1 MPEVDPIRKKKLGE
15 LIERM
20 GKGFDENLLDP
31 LVDSI
36 VNDPEDAPLPS
47 EGKAKAKKIKF
58 QVIKVNDTGQGD
70 TLSAFFGA
78 KIGESFS
85 MAAEARRKDP
95 NKIKKGNAY
104 YLKKALGFQF
114 GGDLVNR
121 TRGTFSKDPT
131 DVQDPALGRSGR
143 FSAQVQP
150 SYDIQQGPLQ
160 AETDNTN
167 VIDKAFSNL
176 IVRFDALLDT
186 KDKKNEAVQL
196 GLDLTNEVTE
206 ETKDE
211 VKNSNKVKKEA
222 IKVQEDFIRFE
233 ADQKDTAQVAKREF
247 DTEQTLDPTDLLSYD
262 NSREDEDSSEED
274 DEGGERRSPLDF
286 ALDLLDG
293 GSILGGR
300 SARIGR
306 RGFARGIKRTA
317 LRLGGKKL
325 AQRGLVK
332 GGASVAAK
340 VISGISGKAI
350 VGFLRPIFKRIP
362 IVGGLIDFVVSLA
375 LGESLGRA
383 AAKAIGATLGG
394 ALGTLI
400 PIPGVGTIA
409 GGILGDLVG
418 GAIYDAVTGGGS
430 NSQKTKAAQESA
442 VDEAKSSSDATDDA
456 PPEKLASGG
465 FIAGEAG
472 PEYKIDLS
480 SSIGRDAVESVSEVN
495 NSALAGLPFVLGIT
509 DTVVSKSGPSAKP
522 VKNFISQEIG
532 PLERLF
538 GIARFNVQSFIGR
551 GTEAIQSAAQKIGLV
566 GGNKGSN
573 SVDSQET
580 MNGSPSTTPVT
591 GIPLGEGDTATG
603 KQLHSGLV
611 SRGFSKE
618 EAAAIVGNLWA
629 ESGFNTGARNPT
641 SGAYGLMQWLGGR
654 YDRLQT
660 YAAEKGKAASDL
672 ELQLDYIAW
681 ELKGGNPYETA
692 QFKRGMA
699 YGPSVADKTRGFAY
713 EVERAG
719 AGELQ
724 SSMSKRV
731 GAAQSV
737 FNAEGTS
744 PPPAATPAAPSATQV
759 PEGHIGPVMPQEPPV
774 SPITTSNGVT
784 TGISSPSPEQQAPV
798 PTSPNLLIMAE
809 QAKGVA
815 IQPIYIQG
823 SSQVLGYK
831 GSQQGF
837 EGKNKTTYYD
847 GSGFITTLDSLKS
860 RRLQLN

>member
-1 MPEVDPIRKKKLGE
+1 MNR
-15 LIERM
+15 
-20 GKGFDENLLDP
+20 F
-31 LVDSI
+31 LVK
-36 VNDPEDAPLPS
+36 V
-47 EGKAKAKKIKF
+47 KQKAKKIKF

-70 TLSAFFGA
+70 TLSAFFGG
-78 KIGESFS
+78 KISESFS

-150 SYDIQQGPLQ
+150 SYDIQQGPLE

-167 VIDKAFSNL
+167 GIDKAFSNL
-176 IVRFDALLDT
+176 IVRFDGLLDA
-186 KDKKNEAVQL
+186 KDKKNEVVQL

-206 ETKDE
+206 ETKEE
-211 VKNSNKVKKEA
+211 VKESNKVKKES

-247 DTEQTLDPTDLLSYD
+247 DTEQNLNTTSLNTYD
-262 NSREDEDSSEED
+262 NTREDEDSDEEED
-274 DEGGERRSPLDF
+274 DDGGERRSLLDF
-286 ALDLLDG
+286 GLDLLDG

-306 RGFARGIKRTA
+306 RGFARGIRRTA

-332 GGASVAAK
+332 GGTAVAAK

-375 LGESLGRA
+375 LGESVGRA

-418 GAIYDAVTGGGS
+418 GAIYDAVTGGGPK
-430 NSQKTKAAQESA
+430 SQTTKASQESA
-442 VDEAKSSSDATDDA
+442 VDKAESSSDAADVAEDA

-480 SSIGRDAVESVSEVN
+480 SSIGRDAVESVSEIN
-495 NSALAGLPFVLGIT
+495 NSALASLPFILGVT

-522 VKNFISQEIG
+522 VKNFVAQEIG

-551 GTEAIQSAAQKIGLV
+551 GTEAIASAAQKIGLV

-573 SVDSQET
+573 GVDSQET

-629 ESGFNTGARNPT
+629 ESGFDSGARNPNG
-641 SGAYGLMQWLGGR
+641 GAYGLMQWKDGR

-699 YGPSVADKTRGFAY
+699 YGPSVADKTKGFAH
-713 EVERAG
+713 EVERAHADEL
-719 AGELQ
+719 AG
-724 SSMSKRV
+724 SMQKRI

-737 FNAEGTS
+737 FNAEGTA
-744 PPPAATPAAPSATQV
+744 PPPRQAPAAPSATQV

-784 TGISSPSPEQQAPV
+784 TGISAPSAEQQAPA
-798 PTSPNLLIMAE
+798 PAAPNLLIMAE

-823 SSQVLGYK
+823 SSQILGYK

>member
-1 MPEVDPIRKKKLGE
+1 MPEVDPKRKKKLGE

-20 GKGFDENLLDP
+20 SKGFDENLLDP
-31 LVDSI
+31 LLDSI
-36 VNDPEDAPLPS
+36 NNDPEDAPLPS
-47 EGKAKAKKIKF
+47 ESKAKAKKIKF
-58 QVIKVNDTGQGD
+58 QVIKVNDTAQGD
-70 TLSAFFGA
+70 TLAAFFGG

-85 MAAEARRKDP
+85 MAADARRKDP

-167 VIDKAFSNL
+167 GIDKAFSNL
-176 IVRFDALLDT
+176 IVRFDGLLDA
-186 KDKKNEAVQL
+186 KDKKNEVVQL

-206 ETKDE
+206 ETKEE
-211 VKNSNKVKKEA
+211 VKESNKVKKES

-233 ADQKDTAQVAKREF
+233 ADQKDTSQVAKREL
-247 DTEQTLDPTDLLSYD
+247 DTEQTLNTTSLNTYD
-262 NSREDEDSSEED
+262 NTREDEDSDEED
-274 DEGGERRSPLDF
+274 DGGERRSLLDF
-286 ALDLLDG
+286 GLDLIDG
-293 GSILGGR
+293 GSVLGGR

-332 GGASVAAK
+332 GGTSVAAK

-350 VGFLRPIFKRIP
+350 IGFLRPIFKRIP

-375 LGESLGRA
+375 LGESVGRA

-409 GGILGDLVG
+409 GGIVGDLVG
-418 GAIYDAVTGGGS
+418 GAVYDAVTGGGPK
-430 NSQKTKAAQESA
+430 SQKTKAAQESA
-442 VDEAKSSSDATDDA
+442 VDKAESSSDATSDA
-456 PPEKLASGG
+456 TSPPEKLASGG

-472 PEYKIDLS
+472 PEYKIDLTS
-480 SSIGRDAVESVSEVN
+480 STGRNAVESVSEVS

-538 GIARFNVQSFIGR
+538 GIARFNVNSFIGR
-551 GTEAIQSAAQKIGLV
+551 GTEAIASAAQKIGLV

-573 SVDSQET
+573 GVDSQET
-580 MNGSPSTTPVT
+580 MNGSPSSTPVT

-603 KQLHSGLV
+603 KQLHSGLT

-629 ESGFNTGARNPT
+629 ESGFESGIRNPNG
-641 SGAYGLMQWLGGR
+641 GAYGLMQWKDGR
-654 YDRLQT
+654 YDKLVEF
-660 YAAEKGKAASDL
+660 AAEKNKPASDL
-672 ELQLDYIAW
+672 EVQLDYIAW
-681 ELKGGNPYETA
+681 ELKGGNQYETA
-692 QFKRGMA
+692 QFKKGMA

-713 EVERAG
+713 EVERAH
-719 AGELQ
+719 ADELQ

-737 FNAEGTS
+737 FNSERTTTP
-744 PPPAATPAAPSATQV
+744 PPPAAPAAPSATQV
-759 PEGHIGPVMPQEPPV
+759 PEGHIGPVMPQEPPATPLSTHPTM
-774 SPITTSNGVT
+774 SP
-784 TGISSPSPEQQAPV
+784 PAAEQQAATPAA
-798 PTSPNLLIMAE
+798 PNLLLMAE
-809 QAKGVA
+809 TAKGVA
-815 IQPIYIQG
+815 IQPVYIQG
-823 SSQVLGYK
+823 SNQVLGYK

-837 EGKNKTTYYD
+837 EGKTKTTYYNS
-847 GSGFITTLDSLKS
+847 SGFITTLDSLKN

>member
-1 MPEVDPIRKKKLGE
+1 MPEVDPKRKKKLGE

-20 GKGFDENLLDP
+20 SKGFDENLLDP
-31 LVDSI
+31 LLDAI
-36 VNDPEDAPLPS
+36 QNDPDDAPLPS
-47 EGKAKAKKIKF
+47 ESKVKAKKIKF
-58 QVIKVNDTGQGD
+58 QVIKVNDTGQGN
-70 TLSAFFGA
+70 TLAGFLGG

-104 YLKKALGFQF
+104 YLKKALAFQF

-131 DVQDPALGRSGR
+131 DIQDPALGRSGR

-150 SYDIQQGPLQ
+150 SYDIEQGPLP
-160 AETDNTN
+160 AETENSN

-176 IVRFDALLDT
+176 IVRFDGLLDA
-186 KDKKNEAVQL
+186 KDKKNEVVQL

-206 ETKDE
+206 ETKEE
-211 VKNSNKVKKEA
+211 VKKSNKVKKES

-233 ADQKDTAQVAKREF
+233 ADQKDTAQVAKREL
-247 DTEQTLDPTDLLSYD
+247 DTEQTLNTTSLNSYD
-262 NSREDEDSSEED
+262 NTREDEDSDEED
-274 DEGGERRSPLDF
+274 DGGERRSLLDF
-286 ALDLLDG
+286 GLDLLDG
-293 GSILGGR
+293 GSYFGP
-300 SARIGR
+300 SARVGR
-306 RGFARGIKRTA
+306 RGFARGIRRTA

-325 AQRGLVK
+325 AQRGLIK
-332 GGASVAAK
+332 GGTAVAAK

-375 LGESLGRA
+375 LGESLGRS

-409 GGILGDLVG
+409 GGIVGDLVG
-418 GAIYDAVTGGGS
+418 GAVYDAVTGGGPK
-430 NSQKTKAAQESA
+430 SQQTKASQESA
-442 VDEAKSSSDATDDA
+442 VDEAESSSDDA

-480 SSIGRDAVESVSEVN
+480 SSIGRNAVESVSEVN
-495 NSALAGLPFVLGIT
+495 NSALAGLPFILGIT

-538 GIARFNVQSFIGR
+538 GIAKFNVQSFIGR

-566 GGNKGSN
+566 RGNKGSN
-573 SVDSQET
+573 GVDSQET

-591 GIPLGEGDTATG
+591 GIPLGRGETAKG
-603 KQLHSGLV
+603 AQLLKGLEK
-611 SRGFSKE
+611 RGFSKE
-618 EAAAIVGNLWA
+618 ESAAIVGNLWA
-629 ESGFNTGARNPT
+629 ESGFDTGAVNPT

-654 YDRLQT
+654 YDKLTQF
-660 YAAEKGKAASDL
+660 AAEKGKPASDL

-681 ELKGGNPYETA
+681 ELRGGNAYETA
-692 QFKRGMA
+692 QFAKGMA

-737 FNAEGTS
+737 FNSGETSPQDS
-744 PPPAATPAAPSATQV
+744 PPPPPAAPSATEL
-759 PEGHIGPVMPQEPPV
+759 PEGHVGPVMPQEPPV
-774 SPITTSNGVT
+774 SSIEGMDSVSSH
-784 TGISSPSPEQQAPV
+784 GISAPSAEQQTPSPSM
-798 PTSPNLLIMAE
+798 NLLLNAE
-809 QAKGVA
+809 IAKGVA

-823 SSQVLGYK
+823 SNQVIGYK

-837 EGKNKTTYYD
+837 EGRNMTTYYNRT
-847 GSGFITTLDSLKS
+847 GFITTLEALK
-860 RRLQLN
+860 RARLQR

>member
-36 VNDPEDAPLPS
+36 VNDPEDAPLPGES
-47 EGKAKAKKIKF
+47 KAKAKKIKF

-70 TLSAFFGA
+70 TLAGFLGG
-78 KIGESFS
+78 KVKESFN
-85 MAAEARRKDP
+85 MAADARRKDP

-121 TRGTFSKDPT
+121 TKGTFSKDPT

-167 VIDKAFSNL
+167 GIDKAFSNL
-176 IVRFDALLDT
+176 IVRFDGLLDA
-186 KDKKNEAVQL
+186 KDKKNEVVQL

-206 ETKDE
+206 ETKEE
-211 VKNSNKVKKEA
+211 VKESNKVKKES
-222 IKVQEDFIRFE
+222 IKVQEDFIGFE

-247 DTEQTLDPTDLLSYD
+247 DTEQTLDTTDLNTYD
-262 NSREDEDSSEED
+262 NTREDEDSDEED
-274 DEGGERRSPLDF
+274 DDRERRSPLDF
-286 ALDLLDG
+286 GLDLLDG
-293 GSILGGR
+293 GSYLGRR
-300 SARIGR
+300 SASVGR
-306 RGFARGIKRTA
+306 RGFARGIRRTA

-332 GGASVAAK
+332 GGTAVAAK

-350 VGFLRPIFKRIP
+350 IGFLRPIFKRIP

-375 LGESLGRA
+375 LGESVGRA

-409 GGILGDLVG
+409 GGIVGDLVG
-418 GAIYDAVTGGGS
+418 GAVYDAVTGGGPK
-430 NSQKTKAAQESA
+430 SQKTKADQESA
-442 VDEAKSSSDATDDA
+442 VDKAKSSPDAADDA

-480 SSIGRDAVESVSEVN
+480 SSIGRNAVDSVSEVN
-495 NSALAGLPFVLGIT
+495 NSALAGLPFILGIT

-522 VKNFISQEIG
+522 VKNFVSQEIG

-538 GIARFNVQSFIGR
+538 GIARFNVSSFIGK

-566 GGNKGSN
+566 SGNKGSN
-573 SVDSQET
+573 GVDSQET
-580 MNGSPSTTPVT
+580 MNGSPSSTPMT
-591 GIPLGEGDTATG
+591 GIPLGAGDTATG

-629 ESGFNTGARNPT
+629 ESGFDSGARNP
-641 SGAYGLMQWLGGR
+641 SGAYGLMQWKDGR

-692 QFKRGMA
+692 QFNKGMA
-699 YGPSVADKTRGFAY
+699 YGPSVADKTKGFAH
-713 EVERAG
+713 EVERAR
-719 AGELQ
+719 ADELA
-724 SSMSKRV
+724 SSMQKRV

-737 FNAEGTS
+737 FNAEGGA
-744 PPPAATPAAPSATQV
+744 PPARQAPAAPSATEV
-759 PEGHIGPVMPQEPPV
+759 PEEHIGPVMPQEPPV

-798 PTSPNLLIMAE
+798 PASPNLLIMAE

-847 GSGFITTLDSLKS
+847 SSGFITTLDSLKR